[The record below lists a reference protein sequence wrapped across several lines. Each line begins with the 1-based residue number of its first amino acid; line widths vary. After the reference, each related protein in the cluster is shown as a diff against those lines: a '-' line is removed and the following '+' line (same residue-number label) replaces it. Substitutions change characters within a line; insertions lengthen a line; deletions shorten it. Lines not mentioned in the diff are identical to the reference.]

1 MAKPHSRQSLILAT
15 HENFEQLEHI
25 LTSLS
30 AADRKREF
38 PFKGR
43 DRNVRDVLVQVAAW
57 QKMYLDW
64 STANL
69 AGEAKRFM
77 PKPYTWQTSGKLS
90 QRIWQQ
96 NQATTYAEAHKALTS
111 LHEALM
117 AQFEARTNEEL
128 FLKGFYDWTGALSLG
143 EYAAMVGPSHD
154 AWAIKVLKH
163 YRQHLTVASN

>member
-1 MAKPHSRQSLILAT
+1 M
-15 HENFEQLEHI
+15 
-25 LTSLS
+25 
-30 AADRKREF
+30 
-38 PFKGR
+38 
-43 DRNVRDVLVQVAAW
+43 
-57 QKMYLDW
+57 
-64 STANL
+64 
-69 AGEAKRFM
+69 
-77 PKPYTWQTSGKLS
+77 
-90 QRIWQQ
+90 
-96 NQATTYAEAHKALTS
+96 S